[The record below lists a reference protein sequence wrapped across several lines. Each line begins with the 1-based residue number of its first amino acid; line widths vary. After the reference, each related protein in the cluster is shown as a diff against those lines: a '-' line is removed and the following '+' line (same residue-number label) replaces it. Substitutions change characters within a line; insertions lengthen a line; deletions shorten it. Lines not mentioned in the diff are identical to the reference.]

1 MSSPSLV
8 ELKAILRLAG
18 PLIAAQLAYVAMVF
32 TDTVMMGKL
41 GPDAL
46 AAGCLGAVSYAFVS
60 TFCVGVV
67 AAVGNLVAIRH
78 GCDDAAGAAA
88 AARSGLWVGA
98 ALALAAGLL
107 LWNLRPLLLVF
118 GQAPQTVDGAMQ
130 FLHSLTFALPGYM
143 AFMVL
148 RGFTSAIDR
157 AGPVMAISVLG
168 ALANLALNY
177 SFIEG
182 LFGLPRL
189 GLAGIGLVTALVMN
203 CMPLLLALYIRLQ
216 PAYAEYSLLRG
227 LGRPQRA
234 MVEEILRLGLP
245 IGGTYA
251 VESGMF
257 TVATL
262 CMGIIGDHALAAHQI
277 AIQAVYVAFM
287 VPVGL
292 SYATTYRIGQH
303 FGAGRL
309 LEARRAGRV
318 GIGFGAL
325 CMLLFA
331 GLFWWMPEAIIG
343 LFLDRDAPA
352 NREVAAMAVSLLAI
366 AAWFELFDG
375 TQNVAM
381 GAIRGLKDART
392 TFLVGLA
399 CYWLVGVP
407 LACLLAFAAG
417 WGAAGVWW
425 GLAGGLAC
433 AAIGLTLAFE
443 WKTARLL
450 PKATASE
457 ASALNC
463 RAAGR
468 GAPSARL
475 CPGNAPVPPTAA
487 AD

>member
-46 AAGCLGAVSYAFVS
+46 AAGGLGAVSYAFVS

-107 LWNLRPLLLVF
+107 LWNLRPLLLLF

-203 CMPLLLALYIRLQ
+203 CMPLLLALYIRRQ
-216 PAYAEYSLLRG
+216 PAYAAYSLLRG

-251 VESGMF
+251 VMPELFLTMDR
-257 TVATL
+257 L
-262 CMGIIGDHALAAHQI
+262 I
-277 AIQAVYVAFM
+277 
-287 VPVGL
+287 
-292 SYATTYRIGQH
+292 RE
-303 FGAGRL
+303 GRL
-309 LEARRAGRV
+309 EEACKAQYAANDIIAQLCACHGNLYAVMKKVLEKREGLLLGSVRAPLSP
-318 GIGFGAL
+318 IS
-325 CMLLFA
+325 
-331 GLFWWMPEAIIG
+331 EADLPQI
-343 LFLDRDAPA
+343 
-352 NREVAAMAVSLLAI
+352 EKCAAMIDDAV
-366 AAWFELFDG
+366 
-375 TQNVAM
+375 
-381 GAIRGLKDART
+381 R
-392 TFLVGLA
+392 
-399 CYWLVGVP
+399 
-407 LACLLAFAAG
+407 
-417 WGAAGVWW
+417 
-425 GLAGGLAC
+425 
-433 AAIGLTLAFE
+433 AIGA
-443 WKTARLL
+443 
-450 PKATASE
+450 
-457 ASALNC
+457 
-463 RAAGR
+463 
-468 GAPSARL
+468 
-475 CPGNAPVPPTAA
+475 
-487 AD
+487 

>member
-46 AAGCLGAVSYAFVS
+46 AAGGLGAVSYAFVS

-107 LWNLRPLLLVF
+107 LWNLRPLLLLF

-203 CMPLLLALYIRLQ
+203 CMPLLLALYIRRQ
-216 PAYAEYSLLRG
+216 PAYAAYSLLRG

-318 GIGFGAL
+318 G
-325 CMLLFA
+325 
-331 GLFWWMPEAIIG
+331 IG

-457 ASALNC
+457 TSALNC

-468 GAPSARL
+468 GAPSARR
-475 CPGNAPVPPTAA
+475 CPGNAPVPPAAA

>member
-1 MSSPSLV
+1 SLV

-46 AAGCLGAVSYAFVS
+46 AAGGLGAVSYAFVS

-107 LWNLRPLLLVF
+107 LWNLRPLLLLF

-203 CMPLLLALYIRLQ
+203 CMPLLLALYIRRQ
-216 PAYAEYSLLRG
+216 PAYAAYSLLRG

-234 MVEEILRLGLP
+234 MVEEIL
-245 IGGTYA
+245 
-251 VESGMF
+251 
-257 TVATL
+257 
-262 CMGIIGDHALAAHQI
+262 
-277 AIQAVYVAFM
+277 
-287 VPVGL
+287 
-292 SYATTYRIGQH
+292 
-303 FGAGRL
+303 
-309 LEARRAGRV
+309 
-318 GIGFGAL
+318 
-325 CMLLFA
+325 
-331 GLFWWMPEAIIG
+331 
-343 LFLDRDAPA
+343 
-352 NREVAAMAVSLLAI
+352 
-366 AAWFELFDG
+366 
-375 TQNVAM
+375 
-381 GAIRGLKDART
+381 
-392 TFLVGLA
+392 
-399 CYWLVGVP
+399 
-407 LACLLAFAAG
+407 
-417 WGAAGVWW
+417 
-425 GLAGGLAC
+425 
-433 AAIGLTLAFE
+433 
-443 WKTARLL
+443 
-450 PKATASE
+450 
-457 ASALNC
+457 
-463 RAAGR
+463 
-468 GAPSARL
+468 
-475 CPGNAPVPPTAA
+475 
-487 AD
+487 

>member
-1 MSSPSLV
+1 MSPLSLV

-32 TDTVMMGKL
+32 TDTVMMGRL

-46 AAGCLGAVSYAFVS
+46 AAGGLGAVSYAFVS

-67 AAVGNLVAIRH
+67 AAVGNLAAIRQ
-78 GCDDAAGAAA
+78 GSADPAGVAAVTRA
-88 AARSGLWVGA
+88 GLWVGA

-107 LWNLRPLLLVF
+107 LWNLGPLLLAF
-118 GQAPQTVDGAMQ
+118 GQAPQAVDGAMQ
-130 FLHSLTFALPGYM
+130 FLRSLVFALPGYM

-148 RGFTSAIDR
+148 RGFTGAIDR

-168 ALANLALNY
+168 ALANLALNH

-189 GLAGIGLVTALVMN
+189 GLGGIGLVTALVMN
-203 CMPLLLALYIRLQ
+203 GMPLLLALYIRRQ
-216 PAYAEYSLLRG
+216 PAYAAYPLLRG

-234 MVEEILRLGLP
+234 TIAEILRLGLP

-262 CMGIIGDHALAAHQI
+262 CMGILGNHALAAHQI

-325 CMLLFA
+325 CMLGFA
-331 GLFWWMPEAIIG
+331 GVFWWMPETIIG
-343 LFLDRDAPA
+343 LFLDHADPV
-352 NREVAAMAVSLLAI
+352 NREVTAMAVSLLAI

-375 TQNVAM
+375 TQNIAM

-417 WGAAGVWW
+417 REAQGVWW

-450 PKATASE
+450 PGTSAQEAT
-457 ASALNC
+457 ALNC
-463 RAAGR
+463 
-468 GAPSARL
+468 
-475 CPGNAPVPPTAA
+475 
-487 AD
+487 

>member
-1 MSSPSLV
+1 M
-8 ELKAILRLAG
+8 
-18 PLIAAQLAYVAMVF
+18 IAAQLAYVAMVF

-46 AAGCLGAVSYAFVS
+46 AAGGLGAVSYAFVS

-107 LWNLRPLLLVF
+107 LWNLRPLLLLF

-203 CMPLLLALYIRLQ
+203 CMPLLLALYIRRQ
-216 PAYAEYSLLRG
+216 PAYAAYSLLRG

-309 LEARRAGRV
+309 LEARRAGRRHRLRRAV
-318 GIGFGAL
+318 HAAL
-325 CMLLFA
+325 RRALLVDAGGHHRPVPRPRRPGQPGGGRDGRLAAGDRRLVRAVRRHPERRHGRDPRSQGRPHHLPGRPGLLLAGRRAA
-331 GLFWWMPEAIIG
+331 GL
-343 LFLDRDAPA
+343 PA
-352 NREVAAMAVSLLAI
+352 GVRGRL
-366 AAWFELFDG
+366 
-375 TQNVAM
+375 
-381 GAIRGLKDART
+381 GAT
-392 TFLVGLA
+392 
-399 CYWLVGVP
+399 
-407 LACLLAFAAG
+407 
-417 WGAAGVWW
+417 GVWW
-425 GLAGGLAC
+425 GWP
-433 AAIGLTLAFE
+433 AAWPAQ
-443 WKTARLL
+443 
-450 PKATASE
+450 
-457 ASALNC
+457 
-463 RAAGR
+463 
-468 GAPSARL
+468 PSA
-475 CPGNAPVPPTAA
+475 
-487 AD
+487 